1 LGGIKTR
8 VANLTALPSFI
19 RSFETKR
26 LIEIMGKHFTLEQIP
41 DMTGKVCIVTGG
53 NTGVS

>member
-1 LGGIKTR
+1 M
-8 VANLTALPSFI
+8 TALPSFI